1 MPANSPRRGDI
12 YHLKIDEPIGPR
24 YAVVVTANAIND
36 NADTVLLALI
46 TLQGMDQIYPHEF
59 NLPLGLLPKQSKV
72 KGHALIAWPKHEL
85 SSGNYKAALSAR
97 DMPGLD
103 VALMKALDLWY

>member
-12 YHLKIDEPIGPR
+12 YHLKLDEPIGPC
-24 YAVVVTANAIND
+24 YAIIVTANAIND

-46 TLQGMDQIYPHEF
+46 TSQGMDQIYPHEF
-59 NLPLGLLPKQSKV
+59 NLPLGLLPKPSKV
-72 KGHALIAWPKHEL
+72 KCHALIACWPKQEL
-85 SSGNYKAALSAR
+85 TSGNNKATFGAR

-103 VALMKALDLWY
+103 VALMKALDMM